1 MPDTAYHACLG
12 DIDDISLDLLIE
24 TCERNYPQ
32 RDGIYE
38 KAFAKIVE
46 RTEEMQD
53 GREVDDNTL
62 TSSYKMTYLG
72 FINAEG
78 RKFEDGAELEL
89 DDLVGAIRE
98 AGELAVQMYVD
109 YTEDGNDQLKA
120 LYDQFHE

>member
-78 RKFEDGAELEL
+78 LENATALGA
-89 DDLVGAIRE
+89 AS
-98 AGELAVQMYVD
+98 AM
-109 YTEDGNDQLKA
+109 KA
-120 LYDQFHE
+120 LISSKGRPKIRRWR